1 MPVSAIVAENIW
13 WVCLVIYL
21 IIRIPHRRRAQ
32 REPVLSSR
40 SSLWDWPVRQFGTL
54 CFAILPLIYIITD
67 SPAFATYPFFPPFVV
82 VGPAIFA
89 AGLWFIHR
97 SLNDLGRGFSPTL
110 EIRPDHQLI
119 TAGVYQYVRHPMYLG
134 FLLWAIAQAVMLPN
148 WIAGPA
154 ALVAWAVLVA
164 YRLRREEA
172 MMLDQFGDQYRAYM
186 ARTARLVPG
195 VF

>member
-1 MPVSAIVAENIW
+1 MLTSAIVAENIW

-21 IIRIPHRRRAQ
+21 IIRIPHRRRAMK
-32 REPVLSSR
+32 EPVLSTR
-40 SSLWDWPVRQFGTL
+40 VSLWDRIIRQFGAL

-67 SPAFATYPFFPPFVV
+67 FPAFATYPFFPPFVV
-82 VGPAIFA
+82 IGPVIFA

-134 FLLWAIAQAVMLPN
+134 FLLWAIAQIVMLPN
-148 WIAGPA
+148 WIVGPA
-154 ALVAWAVLVA
+154 ALVALTILMA

-186 ARTARLVPG
+186 ARTARLIPG